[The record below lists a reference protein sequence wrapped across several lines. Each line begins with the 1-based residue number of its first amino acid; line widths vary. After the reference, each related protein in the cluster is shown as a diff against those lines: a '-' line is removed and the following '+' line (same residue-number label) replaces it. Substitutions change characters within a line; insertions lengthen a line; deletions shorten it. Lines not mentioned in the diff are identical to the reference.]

1 MFVDKLRNCQLR
13 TEQQLKQSF
22 LSLPESRL
30 KDGMTYA
37 TLSGGKRLRAFLV
50 MESAFMFDVDL
61 ASADLVAAAV
71 ECLHAYS
78 LVHDDLPSMDDD
90 SLRRGLPT
98 VHVNWDEATAILVGD
113 ALQSLSYEILTSKNL
128 TSDPKINNKLVNSL
142 AIASGAAGMALGQMQ
157 DILAEK
163 GDKSSTIEEIKKL
176 QMNKTGALIQWS
188 AMAGACL
195 AGQCEQVLAPY
206 SKALG
211 LAFQITDDILDIEG
225 NTFIVGKKVRKDTK
239 AGKATFV
246 SLMGLDQAKH
256 EVKLLISEACDSLS
270 EFGSEADGLRQLA
283 DYVISRKK

>member
-37 TLSGGKRLRAFLV
+37 ALSGGKRLRAFLV

-128 TSDPKINNKLVNSL
+128 TSDPKINNKLVHSL

-157 DILAEK
+157 DILSEK
-163 GDKSSTIEEIKKL
+163 SDKFCTMEEITKL

-206 SKALG
+206 SKA
-211 LAFQITDDILDIEG
+211 
-225 NTFIVGKKVRKDTK
+225 
-239 AGKATFV
+239 
-246 SLMGLDQAKH
+246 S
-256 EVKLLISEACDSLS
+256 
-270 EFGSEADGLRQLA
+270 
-283 DYVISRKK
+283 

>member
-13 TEQQLKQSF
+13 TEQQLKRCF

-37 TLSGGKRLRAFLV
+37 VLSGGKRLRAFLV

-98 VHVNWDEATAILVGD
+98 V
-113 ALQSLSYEILTSKNL
+113 
-128 TSDPKINNKLVNSL
+128 PKINNKLVNSL

-157 DILAEK
+157 DILSEK
-163 GDKSSTIEEIKKL
+163 SDKFCTMEEITKL

>member
-13 TEQQLKQSF
+13 TEQQLKRSF

-37 TLSGGKRLRAFLV
+37 ALSGGKRLRAFLV

-128 TSDPKINNKLVNSL
+128 TSDPKIN
-142 AIASGAAGMALGQMQ
+142 
-157 DILAEK
+157 K
-163 GDKSSTIEEIKKL
+163 GRL
-176 QMNKTGALIQWS
+176 
-188 AMAGACL
+188 
-195 AGQCEQVLAPY
+195 
-206 SKALG
+206 
-211 LAFQITDDILDIEG
+211 
-225 NTFIVGKKVRKDTK
+225 
-239 AGKATFV
+239 
-246 SLMGLDQAKH
+246 
-256 EVKLLISEACDSLS
+256 
-270 EFGSEADGLRQLA
+270 
-283 DYVISRKK
+283 

>member
-1 MFVDKLRNCQLR
+1 M
-13 TEQQLKQSF
+13 
-22 LSLPESRL
+22 
-30 KDGMTYA
+30 
-37 TLSGGKRLRAFLV
+37 
-50 MESAFMFDVDL
+50 
-61 ASADLVAAAV
+61 
-71 ECLHAYS
+71 
-78 LVHDDLPSMDDD
+78 
-90 SLRRGLPT
+90 
-98 VHVNWDEATAILVGD
+98 NWDEATAILVGD

-128 TSDPKINNKLVNSL
+128 TSDPKINIKLVNSL

-225 NTFIVGKKVRKDTK
+225 NTFIVGKKVRKDIK

-246 SLMGLDQAKH
+246 SLMGLDQAKQ
-256 EVKLLISEACDSLS
+256 EVKLLISEACDSLN
-270 EFGSEADGLRQLA
+270 EFGSKADGLRELA
-283 DYVISRKK
+283 DYVILRKK

>member
-1 MFVDKLRNCQLR
+1 MFVDKLKNCQLR
-13 TEQQLKQSF
+13 TERQLKRSF

-37 TLSGGKRLRAFLV
+37 VLSGGKRFRAFLV
-50 MESAFMFDVDL
+50 MESAFIFDVDL

-90 SLRRGLPT
+90 SLRRGLPS

-113 ALQSLSYEILTSKNL
+113 ALQSLSYEILTSENL
-128 TSDPKINNKLVNSL
+128 ALDPKINNKLVNSL

-163 GDKSSTIEEIKKL
+163 SDKSSNMEEIKKL

-188 AMAGACL
+188 AKAGACL
-195 AGQCEQVLAPY
+195 AGQCAQVLGPY

-225 NTFIVGKKVRKDTK
+225 NIFIVGKKVRKDIK

-246 SLMGLDQAKH
+246 SLMGLDQAKQ
-256 EVKLLISEACDSLS
+256 EVKLLISEACDSLN
-270 EFGSEADGLRQLA
+270 EFGSKADGLRELA
-283 DYVISRKK
+283 AYVISRKK